1 MNPNHHYV
9 VATIKD
15 WHIEAFKHYS
25 KALPGNWHLVTN
37 KAQLT
42 PQFLRQISPKYIFFP
57 HWSWIVPKEIL
68 TQFNCVCFHMT
79 DLPYGRGGSPLQNL
93 IARGHQET
101 KLTALKMTEE
111 LDAGP
116 IYLKS
121 PLSLTGSA
129 QQIFE
134 RSALLTAKMI
144 TSIVELQPEP
154 TPQTGAVTHFNRRT
168 PEQSEIQGNESL
180 DKLYDVIR
188 MLDAKSY
195 PKAFLHYGD
204 FTLHFENAQLT
215 DDSLS
220 ASVSISKREK

>member
-1 MNPNHHYV
+1 MNNNHHYV

-15 WHIEAFKHYS
+15 WHIEAFKDYT
-25 KALPGNWHLVTN
+25 KALPGNWHLITD

-42 PQFLRQISPKYIFFP
+42 QQFLQKISPKYIFFP

-101 KLTALKMTEE
+101 KLTALKMTEA

-121 PLSLTGSA
+121 PLSLKGSA
-129 QQIFE
+129 QEIYE

-154 TPQTGAVTHFNRRT
+154 TPQTGEITHFKRRT
-168 PEQSEIQGNESL
+168 PEQSEVKGNESL
-180 DKLYDVIR
+180 DKLYDLIR

-215 DDSLS
+215 GDSLT
-220 ASVSISKREK
+220 ASVSVSKREK